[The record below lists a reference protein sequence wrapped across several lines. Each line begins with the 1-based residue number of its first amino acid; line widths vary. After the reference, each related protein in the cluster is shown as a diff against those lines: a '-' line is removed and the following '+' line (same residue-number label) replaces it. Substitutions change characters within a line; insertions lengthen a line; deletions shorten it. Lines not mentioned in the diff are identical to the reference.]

1 MDKLTR
7 DVLEMMAAHYEAA
20 NSGERDK
27 WLVSLSNWSLTR
39 SWAWDALLA
48 ILGGHRAR
56 GEVAPPLLTDWTQLV
71 ALRALER
78 PRDGRRASMGRDL
91 MAEVLFDFFRDRGL
105 GITEAQNKAAE
116 AFRELGSSG
125 DAVRKI
131 IEKRNADRPF

>member
-48 ILGGHRAR
+48 ILGGIERA
-56 GEVAPPLLTDWTQLV
+56 
-71 ALRALER
+71 
-78 PRDGRRASMGRDL
+78 
-91 MAEVLFDFFRDRGL
+91 
-105 GITEAQNKAAE
+105 
-116 AFRELGSSG
+116 
-125 DAVRKI
+125 
-131 IEKRNADRPF
+131 EK